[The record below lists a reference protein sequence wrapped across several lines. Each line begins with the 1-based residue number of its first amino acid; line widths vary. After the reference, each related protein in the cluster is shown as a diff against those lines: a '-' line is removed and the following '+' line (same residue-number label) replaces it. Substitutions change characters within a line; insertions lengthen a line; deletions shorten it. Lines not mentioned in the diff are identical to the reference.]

1 MSRLAQR
8 LLFCLTLVAFA
19 TAVFASTAFAA
30 GKVDAEVVSKASGH
44 SFHWFPIQKTF
55 ILVAPNDTV
64 KFAVGNP
71 YAAVNSNTVKLATPP
86 ALENGHLWL
95 DSADAS
101 KLFKVT
107 VASSSSVAVSSSSTT
122 ISSSSIAVSSSSVA
136 QSSSA
141 VAQSSSAAQ
150 SSSSAPAAVSSA
162 AAAPAIAPTAPAAA
176 AATVPAVAAVPVA
189 PKNETAGT
197 REVKTIVIDPGHG
210 GKDSGAQGKK
220 SNEKDIV
227 LSIGKLLK
235 KELEKE
241 GFNVK
246 MTRDKDEFIELGQR
260 ANLANQWD
268 GDLFISLHCNA
279 IDASAERKKQIKG
292 YHVYVLRAP
301 ESEEDKAIARREN
314 KVATL
319 YGEKNA
325 KEELSPIEWF
335 KLEARLE
342 KYKQNSYMFTEEM
355 LKAFDGGKIRRQ
367 AGGVGGA
374 GFMVL
379 VGALMPAVLFEIG
392 FISNPEDE
400 AYMMTDAGQKDIA
413 KRISKAVSTYK
424 AAVHSYRETLG
435 R

>member
-1 MSRLAQR
+1 MRNLVWHILLCVALA
-8 LLFCLTLVAFA
+8 
-19 TAVFASTAFAA
+19 ASAWASN
-30 GKVDAEVVSKASGH
+30 KVDAEQVAKEHKA
-44 SFHWFPIQKTF
+44 SFHWFPVQKTF
-55 ILVAPNDTV
+55 LLAGEGDTL
-64 KFAVGNP
+64 KFAIGLPYVSSHGNSVDLKHAP
-71 YAAVNSNTVKLATPP
+71 EIAD
-86 ALENGHLWL
+86 GHILL
-95 DSADAS
+95 DSADVAS
-101 KLFKVT
+101 LYKTDKMQTAPVAP
-107 VASSSSVAVSSSSTT
+107 ASSSSAAKVSSSS
-122 ISSSSIAVSSSSVA
+122 AKA
-136 QSSSA
+136 
-141 VAQSSSAAQ
+141 
-150 SSSSAPAAVSSA
+150 
-162 AAAPAIAPTAPAAA
+162 
-176 AATVPAVAAVPVA
+176 AAVPATPVPA
-189 PKNETAGT
+189 TTAAKPKNETAGT

-210 GKDSGAQGKK
+210 GKDTGAQGKN

-227 LSIGKLLK
+227 LAVGKLLK

-246 MTRDKDEFIELGQR
+246 MTRDKDVFIELGER

-279 IDASAERKKQIKG
+279 IDATPERKKQIKG

-325 KEELSPIEWF
+325 KEELTPIEWF

-355 LKAFDGGKIRRQ
+355 LKAFDGGKIKRQ
-367 AGGVGGA
+367 GGGVGGA

-392 FISNPEDE
+392 FISKP
-400 AYMMTDAGQKDIA
+400 T
-413 KRISKAVSTYK
+413 
-424 AAVHSYRETLG
+424 
-435 R
+435 

>member
-1 MSRLAQR
+1 MKR
-8 LLFCLTLVAFA
+8 LVAAIFA
-19 TAVFASTAFAA
+19 CLVCATFAWGSPSAA
-30 GKVDAEVVSKASGH
+30 SNDFLDAEALSKDAGA

-55 ILVAPNDTV
+55 ILVTAKDTA
-64 KFAVGNP
+64 KFAVGISF
-71 YAAVNSNTVKLATPP
+71 VSHNSNVMELAASPK
-86 ALENGHLWL
+86 LENGHLWISR
-95 DSADAS
+95 DDAYKFFPNAKPS
-101 KLFKVT
+101 
-107 VASSSSVAVSSSSTT
+107 
-122 ISSSSIAVSSSSVA
+122 
-136 QSSSA
+136 
-141 VAQSSSAAQ
+141 SSSAAPVSSSVTQ
-150 SSSSAPAAVSSA
+150 SSSSATLMSSSSA
-162 AAAPAIAPTAPAAA
+162 VPAPSAAAPA
-176 AATVPAVAAVPVA
+176 AVAAPASTIPAATPVA
-189 PKNETAGT
+189 PPKNETAGT

-210 GKDSGAQGKK
+210 GKDTGAQGKK

-227 LSIGKLLK
+227 LAIGKLLK

-246 MTRDKDEFIELGQR
+246 MTRDKDVFIELGQR

-279 IDASAERKKQIKG
+279 IDATAERKKQVKG

-355 LKAFDGGKIRRQ
+355 LKAMDGGKIRRQ

-400 AYMMTDAGQKDIA
+400 AYMITDKGQKDIA
-413 KRISKAVSTYK
+413 ERISKAVSTYK

>member
-1 MSRLAQR
+1 MKTFVWHILLCIALA
-8 LLFCLTLVAFA
+8 
-19 TAVFASTAFAA
+19 ASAWASN
-30 GKVDAEVVSKASGH
+30 KVDAEQVAREHKA
-44 SFHWFPIQKTF
+44 SFHWFPVQKTF
-55 ILVAPNDTV
+55 LLAGEGDTL
-64 KFAVGNP
+64 KFAIGLP
-71 YAAVNSNTVKLATPP
+71 YVSSHGSSMELKHAPEITD
-86 ALENGHLWL
+86 GHILL
-95 DSADAS
+95 DSADVVG
-101 KLFKVT
+101 LFKDG
-107 VASSSSVAVSSSSTT
+107 SR
-122 ISSSSIAVSSSSVA
+122 
-136 QSSSA
+136 QSP
-141 VAQSSSAAQ
+141 
-150 SSSSAPAAVSSA
+150 SAPSRMTDTNKVA
-162 AAAPAIAPTAPAAA
+162 AASTPAPAAA
-176 AATVPAVAAVPVA
+176 PTKVAAVSAAPA
-189 PKNETAGT
+189 AIPAAKSATPKNETAGT

-210 GKDSGAQGKK
+210 GKDTGAQGKN

-227 LSIGKLLK
+227 LAVGKLLK

-246 MTRDKDEFIELGQR
+246 MTRDKDVFIELGER

-279 IDASAERKKQIKG
+279 IDATPERKKQIKG

-355 LKAFDGGKIRRQ
+355 LKAFDGGKIKRQ
-367 AGGVGGA
+367 GGGVGGA

-392 FISNPEDE
+392 FISNPEEE
-400 AYMMTDAGQKDIA
+400 AYMTTTKAQEDIA
-413 KRISKAVSTYK
+413 ARVAKAVSTYK
-424 AAVHSYRETLG
+424 AAVHNYRETLG

>member
-1 MSRLAQR
+1 MKKLVWHILLCVALA
-8 LLFCLTLVAFA
+8 
-19 TAVFASTAFAA
+19 ASAWASN
-30 GKVDAEVVSKASGH
+30 KVDAEQVAKEHKA
-44 SFHWFPIQKTF
+44 SFHWFPVQKTF
-55 ILVAPNDTV
+55 LLAGESDTL
-64 KFAVGNP
+64 KFAIGLPYVSSHGNSIELKHAP
-71 YAAVNSNTVKLATPP
+71 EITD
-86 ALENGHLWL
+86 GHILL
-95 DSADAS
+95 DSADVAS
-101 KLFKVT
+101 LYKTDKTAPVAQ
-107 VASSSSVAVSSSSTT
+107 ASSSSAVK
-122 ISSSSIAVSSSSVA
+122 VSSSSVK
-136 QSSSA
+136 
-141 VAQSSSAAQ
+141 
-150 SSSSAPAAVSSA
+150 
-162 AAAPAIAPTAPAAA
+162 T
-176 AATVPAVAAVPVA
+176 TDVPAKVAAVPAAAQPITTVA
-189 PKNETAGT
+189 TKPKNETAGT

-210 GKDSGAQGKK
+210 GKDTGAQGKN

-227 LSIGKLLK
+227 LAVGKLLK
-235 KELEKE
+235 RELEKE

-246 MTRDKDEFIELGQR
+246 MTRDKDVFIELGER

-279 IDASAERKKQIKG
+279 IDATPERKKQIKG

-355 LKAFDGGKIRRQ
+355 LKAFDGGKIKRQ
-367 AGGVGGA
+367 GGGVGGA

-392 FISNPEDE
+392 FISNPEEE
-400 AYMMTDAGQKDIA
+400 AYMTTTKAQEDIA
-413 KRISKAVSTYK
+413 ARVAKAVSTYK
-424 AAVHSYRETLG
+424 AAVHNYRETLNA

>member
-1 MSRLAQR
+1 ML
-8 LLFCLTLVAFA
+8 LLFGWALSFA
-19 TAVFASTAFAA
+19 DVTA
-30 GKVDAEVVSKASGH
+30 VDAESVSKKIGA
-44 SFHWFPIQKTF
+44 SFHWFPVQKSF
-55 ILVAPNDTV
+55 ILVTEKDTA
-64 KFAVGNP
+64 KFAVGIP
-71 YAAVNSNTVKLATPP
+71 YASVNGSTIDLTASPVLDD
-86 ALENGHLWL
+86 GHLWIAEE
-95 DSADAS
+95 DVN
-101 KLFKVT
+101 KLFPPKSEAKAPETKATAAKAEPAKATTTKDAAKTVT
-107 VASSSSVAVSSSSTT
+107 
-122 ISSSSIAVSSSSVA
+122 
-136 QSSSA
+136 
-141 VAQSSSAAQ
+141 
-150 SSSSAPAAVSSA
+150 
-162 AAAPAIAPTAPAAA
+162 
-176 AATVPAVAAVPVA
+176 ATK

-210 GKDSGAQGKK
+210 GKDSGALGK
-220 SNEKDIV
+220 NAQEKDIV
-227 LSIGKLLK
+227 LAVSKLLK
-235 KELEKE
+235 KDLEKA

-246 MTRDKDEFIELGQR
+246 MTRDKDVFIELGQR

-279 IDASAERKKQIKG
+279 IDATAERKKQIKG
-292 YHVYVLRAP
+292 FHVYVLRAP

-355 LKAFDGGKIRRQ
+355 LKAMDGGKIKRQ

-392 FISNPEDE
+392 FISNLEDE
-400 AYMMTDAGQKDIA
+400 AYMMSKAGQEDIA
-413 KRISKAVSTYK
+413 ARIAKAVSTYK
-424 AAVHSYRETLG
+424 DAVHSYRETLG

>member
-1 MSRLAQR
+1 MKKLVWHILLCVALA
-8 LLFCLTLVAFA
+8 
-19 TAVFASTAFAA
+19 ASAWASN
-30 GKVDAEVVSKASGH
+30 KVDAEQVAKEHKA
-44 SFHWFPIQKTF
+44 SFHWFPVQKTF
-55 ILVAPNDTV
+55 LLAGEGDTL
-64 KFAVGNP
+64 KFAIGLP
-71 YAAVNSNTVKLATPP
+71 YVSSHGSSMELKHAPEITD
-86 ALENGHLWL
+86 GHILL
-95 DSADAS
+95 DSADVAG
-101 KLFKVT
+101 LFKDGSRQSPSAPSRMTDTNKVA
-107 VASSSSVAVSSSSTT
+107 VASTPAPT
-122 ISSSSIAVSSSSVA
+122 A
-136 QSSSA
+136 
-141 VAQSSSAAQ
+141 
-150 SSSSAPAAVSSA
+150 APAAV
-162 AAAPAIAPTAPAAA
+162 PAASVV
-176 AATVPAVAAVPVA
+176 TK

-210 GKDSGAQGKK
+210 GKDTGAQGKN

-227 LSIGKLLK
+227 LAVGKLLK

-246 MTRDKDEFIELGQR
+246 MTRDKDVFIELGER

-279 IDASAERKKQIKG
+279 IDATPERKKQIKG

-355 LKAFDGGKIRRQ
+355 LKAFDGGKIKRQ
-367 AGGVGGA
+367 GGGVGGA

-392 FISNPEDE
+392 FISNPEEE
-400 AYMMTDAGQKDIA
+400 AYMMTTKAQEDIA
-413 KRISKAVSTYK
+413 ARVAKAVSTYK
-424 AAVHSYRETLG
+424 AAVHNYRETLG

>member
-1 MSRLAQR
+1 MKAFVWHILLCVALA
-8 LLFCLTLVAFA
+8 
-19 TAVFASTAFAA
+19 ASAWASN
-30 GKVDAEVVSKASGH
+30 KVDAEQVAKEHKA
-44 SFHWFPIQKTF
+44 SFHWFPVQKTF
-55 ILVAPNDTV
+55 LLAGEGDTL
-64 KFAVGNP
+64 KFAIGLPYVSSHGNSMELKHAP
-71 YAAVNSNTVKLATPP
+71 EITD
-86 ALENGHLWL
+86 GHILL
-95 DSADAS
+95 DSADVVG
-101 KLFKVT
+101 LFKDGSRQSPSAPSRMTDTNKVAAASTPAPTAAPTKVAT
-107 VASSSSVAVSSSSTT
+107 V
-122 ISSSSIAVSSSSVA
+122 
-136 QSSSA
+136 SA
-141 VAQSSSAAQ
+141 
-150 SSSSAPAAVSSA
+150 APAA
-162 AAAPAIAPTAPAAA
+162 IPAAKS
-176 AATVPAVAAVPVA
+176 AT

-210 GKDSGAQGKK
+210 GKDTGAQGKN

-227 LSIGKLLK
+227 LAVGKLLK

-246 MTRDKDEFIELGQR
+246 MTRDKDVFIELGER

-279 IDASAERKKQIKG
+279 IDATPERKKQIKG

-355 LKAFDGGKIRRQ
+355 LKAFDGGKIKRQ
-367 AGGVGGA
+367 GGGVGGA

-392 FISNPEDE
+392 FISNPEEE
-400 AYMMTDAGQKDIA
+400 AYMMTTKAQEDIA
-413 KRISKAVSTYK
+413 ARVAKAVSTYK
-424 AAVHSYRETLG
+424 AAVHNYRETLG

>member
-1 MSRLAQR
+1 MKR
-8 LLFCLTLVAFA
+8 LVAAIFA
-19 TAVFASTAFAA
+19 CLVCATVAWGSPNGGA
-30 GKVDAEVVSKASGH
+30 GDFLDAEALSKDAGA

-55 ILVAPNDTV
+55 ILVTAKDTA
-64 KFAVGNP
+64 KFAVGIP
-71 YAAVNSNTVKLATPP
+71 FVSHNSNVMELAASPK
-86 ALENGHLWL
+86 LENGHLWISR
-95 DSADAS
+95 DDAY
-101 KLFKVT
+101 KLFPGAKPSSSSAAPVSSSVT
-107 VASSSSVAVSSSSTT
+107 QSSFSAILTSSSSAAVVSSSSVAV
-122 ISSSSIAVSSSSVA
+122 V
-136 QSSSA
+136 SSSA
-141 VAQSSSAAQ
+141 VASSSNI
-150 SSSSAPAAVSSA
+150 APAPSAAAPA
-162 AAAPAIAPTAPAAA
+162 AAAPASTIPAD
-176 AATVPAVAAVPVA
+176 TPVAA

-210 GKDSGAQGKK
+210 GKDTGAQGKK

-227 LSIGKLLK
+227 LAIGKLLK

-241 GFNVK
+241 G
-246 MTRDKDEFIELGQR
+246 LGQR

-279 IDASAERKKQIKG
+279 IDATAERKKQVKG

-355 LKAFDGGKIRRQ
+355 LKAMDGGKIRRQ

-400 AYMMTDAGQKDIA
+400 AYMITDKGQKDIA
-413 KRISKAVSTYK
+413 ERISKAVSTYK

>member
-1 MSRLAQR
+1 MNRLAQKI
-8 LLFCLTLVAFA
+8 LFCLVVVALA
-19 TAVFASTAFAA
+19 TTAFAMD
-30 GKVDAEVVSKASGH
+30 KVDAEVVSKEAGH

-55 ILVAPNDTV
+55 ILVAPGDTV

-71 YAAVNSNTVKLATPP
+71 FAAVNDQIVELTEPPKL
-86 ALENGHLWL
+86 ESGHLWL
-95 DSADAS
+95 NSEDAQ
-101 KLFKVT
+101 KLFKVA
-107 VASSSSVAVSSSSTT
+107 VASSSSTIASSSSATVSSSSST
-122 ISSSSIAVSSSSVA
+122 
-136 QSSSA
+136 
-141 VAQSSSAAQ
+141 
-150 SSSSAPAAVSSA
+150 APVSSA
-162 AAAPAIAPTAPAAA
+162 AAPAGTSTPAV
-176 AATVPAVAAVPVA
+176 VPAT

-279 IDASAERKKQIKG
+279 IDASPERKKQIKG

-325 KEELSPIEWF
+325 KEELSPIEWC

-400 AYMMTDAGQKDIA
+400 AYMLTDAGQKDIA

>member
-1 MSRLAQR
+1 MKR
-8 LLFCLTLVAFA
+8 LVAAIFA
-19 TAVFASTAFAA
+19 YLVCVTFAWGSPSAA
-30 GKVDAEVVSKASGH
+30 SNDFLDAEALSKDAGA

-55 ILVAPNDTV
+55 ILVTAKDTA
-64 KFAVGNP
+64 KFAVGISF
-71 YAAVNSNTVKLATPP
+71 VSHNSNVMELVASPK
-86 ALENGHLWL
+86 LENGHLWISR
-95 DSADAS
+95 DDAY
-101 KLFKVT
+101 KLFPNAKP
-107 VASSSSVAVSSSSTT
+107 S
-122 ISSSSIAVSSSSVA
+122 
-136 QSSSA
+136 
-141 VAQSSSAAQ
+141 SSSAAPVSSSVTQ
-150 SSSSAPAAVSSA
+150 SSSSATLMSSSSA
-162 AAAPAIAPTAPAAA
+162 APAPSAAAPAAVTAPASTTP
-176 AATVPAVAAVPVA
+176 AATPVA
-189 PKNETAGT
+189 PPKNETAGT

-210 GKDSGAQGKK
+210 GKDTGAQGKK

-227 LSIGKLLK
+227 LAIGKLLK

-246 MTRDKDEFIELGQR
+246 MTRDKDVFIELGQR

-279 IDASAERKKQIKG
+279 IDATAERKKQVKG

-355 LKAFDGGKIRRQ
+355 LKAMDGGKIRRQ

-400 AYMMTDAGQKDIA
+400 AYMMTDKGQKDIA
-413 KRISKAVSTYK
+413 ERISKAVTNYK

>member
-1 MSRLAQR
+1 MNCLVRKM
-8 LLFCLTLVAFA
+8 LFCLTLVALA
-19 TAVFASTAFAA
+19 ATAFAA
-30 GKVDAEVVSKASGH
+30 GKVDAELLSKESKH

-55 ILVAPNDTV
+55 ILVSPGDTV
-64 KFAVGNP
+64 KFAIGNP
-71 YAAVNSNTVKLATPP
+71 YAAVNSNTVELASPP

-95 DSADAS
+95 DSADAV
-101 KLFKVT
+101 KLFKV
-107 VASSSSVAVSSSSTT
+107 AEP
-122 ISSSSIAVSSSSVA
+122 
-136 QSSSA
+136 

-150 SSSSAPAAVSSA
+150 SSSSTQPAAESSA
-162 AAAPAIAPTAPAAA
+162 AAAVPATAPAEPAAA
-176 AATVPAVAAVPVA
+176 AATVPAATVPAA

-210 GKDSGAQGKK
+210 GKDTGAQGKK

-227 LSIGKLLK
+227 LAIGKLLK

-279 IDASAERKKQIKG
+279 IDATPERKKQIKG

>member
-1 MSRLAQR
+1 MNRLAPK
-8 LLFCLTLVAFA
+8 LLFCLVLVALA
-19 TAVFASTAFAA
+19 ATAFAA
-30 GKVDAEVVSKASGH
+30 GKVDAEVVSKESGH

-55 ILVAPNDTV
+55 ILVATGDTV

-71 YAAVNSNTVKLATPP
+71 YAAVNSNTVELATAP

-95 DSADAS
+95 DSADAQ
-101 KLFKVT
+101 KLFKVAAT
-107 VASSSSVAVSSSSTT
+107 SSSNAVSSSSAA
-122 ISSSSIAVSSSSVA
+122 ISSSSV
-136 QSSSA
+136 
-141 VAQSSSAAQ
+141 AQ
-150 SSSSAPAAVSSA
+150 SSSSAPAAVPTPA
-162 AAAPAIAPTAPAAA
+162 AAAPAAV
-176 AATVPAVAAVPVA
+176 AATVPAA

-241 GFNVK
+241 GFKVK

-279 IDASAERKKQIKG
+279 IDATPERKKQIKG

-392 FISNPEDE
+392 FISNLEDE

-413 KRISKAVSTYK
+413 KRISTAVSTYK

>member
-1 MSRLAQR
+1 MRNLVWHIFLCVALA
-8 LLFCLTLVAFA
+8 
-19 TAVFASTAFAA
+19 ASAWASN
-30 GKVDAEVVSKASGH
+30 KVDAEQVAKEHKA
-44 SFHWFPIQKTF
+44 SFHWFPVQKTF
-55 ILVAPNDTV
+55 ILAGETDTL
-64 KFAVGNP
+64 KFAIGLP
-71 YAAVNSNTVKLATPP
+71 YVSSHGKSVELKRAPEITDGHILLDPADVVSLYKTDKTAAVSP
-86 ALENGHLWL
+86 
-95 DSADAS
+95 
-101 KLFKVT
+101 
-107 VASSSSVAVSSSSTT
+107 ASSSSAAKVSSSS
-122 ISSSSIAVSSSSVA
+122 AKA
-136 QSSSA
+136 
-141 VAQSSSAAQ
+141 
-150 SSSSAPAAVSSA
+150 
-162 AAAPAIAPTAPAAA
+162 
-176 AATVPAVAAVPVA
+176 AAVPA
-189 PKNETAGT
+189 ATPTAKPKNETAGT

-210 GKDSGAQGKK
+210 GKDTGAQGKN

-227 LSIGKLLK
+227 LAVGKLLK

-246 MTRDKDEFIELGQR
+246 MTRDKDVFIELGER

-279 IDASAERKKQIKG
+279 IDATPERKKQIKG

-355 LKAFDGGKIRRQ
+355 LKAFDGGKIKRQ
-367 AGGVGGA
+367 GGGVGGA

-392 FISNPEDE
+392 FISNPEEE
-400 AYMMTDAGQKDIA
+400 AYMTTTKAQEDIA
-413 KRISKAVSTYK
+413 ARVAKAVSTYK
-424 AAVHSYRETLG
+424 AAVHNYRETLG

>member
-1 MSRLAQR
+1 MIRSLILTICLA
-8 LLFCLTLVAFA
+8 L
-19 TAVFASTAFAA
+19 AA
-30 GKVDAEVVSKASGH
+30 IAAPTGSDEYMDAEVAAKASGA

-55 ILVAPNDTV
+55 ILVTAQDTA
-64 KFAVGNP
+64 KFAIGIPFVSH
-71 YAAVNSNTVKLATPP
+71 NSSVADLKSSPK
-86 ALENGHLWL
+86 LENGHLWI
-95 DSADAS
+95 AKEDAY
-101 KLFKVT
+101 KLFPNLIPI
-107 VASSSSVAVSSSSTT
+107 SSSSVAPSSSSVAP
-122 ISSSSIAVSSSSVA
+122 SSSSIALSSSVVL
-136 QSSSA
+136 S
-141 VAQSSSAAQ
+141 SSSAA
-150 SSSSAPAAVSSA
+150 PV
-162 AAAPAIAPTAPAAA
+162 AAAPA
-176 AATVPAVAAVPVA
+176 AATPVAAPAVAA

-210 GKDSGAQGKK
+210 GKDTGAQGKK

-227 LSIGKLLK
+227 LAIGKLLK

-246 MTRDKDEFIELGQR
+246 MTRDKDVFIELGQR

-279 IDASAERKKQIKG
+279 IDATAERKKQVKG

-355 LKAFDGGKIRRQ
+355 LKAMDGGKIRRQ

-392 FISNPEDE
+392 FISNLEDE

>member
-1 MSRLAQR
+1 MKK
-8 LLFCLTLVAFA
+8 LVAAIFA
-19 TAVFASTAFAA
+19 CFVCATFAWGASNAA
-30 GKVDAEVVSKASGH
+30 SVNFLDAEILSKDAGA

-55 ILVAPNDTV
+55 ILVTAKDTA
-64 KFAVGNP
+64 KFAVGIP
-71 YAAVNSNTVKLATPP
+71 FVSHNSNVMELAASPK
-86 ALENGHLWL
+86 LENGHLWISR
-95 DSADAS
+95 DDAY
-101 KLFKVT
+101 KLFPNAKP
-107 VASSSSVAVSSSSTT
+107 S
-122 ISSSSIAVSSSSVA
+122 
-136 QSSSA
+136 
-141 VAQSSSAAQ
+141 SSSAAPVSSSVTQ
-150 SSSSAPAAVSSA
+150 SSSSATLMSSSSA
-162 AAAPAIAPTAPAAA
+162 APAPSAAAPAAVTTPASTIPAA
-176 AATVPAVAAVPVA
+176 TPVA
-189 PKNETAGT
+189 PPKNETAGT

-210 GKDSGAQGKK
+210 GKDTGAQGKK

-227 LSIGKLLK
+227 LAIGKLLK

-246 MTRDKDEFIELGQR
+246 MTRDKDVFIELGQR

-279 IDASAERKKQIKG
+279 IDATAERKKQVKG

-355 LKAFDGGKIRRQ
+355 LKAMDGGKIRRQ

-400 AYMMTDAGQKDIA
+400 AYMITDKGQKDIA
-413 KRISKAVSTYK
+413 ERISKAVSTYK

>member
-1 MSRLAQR
+1 MRNLVWHILLCAALA
-8 LLFCLTLVAFA
+8 
-19 TAVFASTAFAA
+19 ASAWASN
-30 GKVDAEVVSKASGH
+30 KVDAEQIAKEHKA
-44 SFHWFPIQKTF
+44 SFHWFPVQKTF
-55 ILVAPNDTV
+55 LLAGEGDTL
-64 KFAVGNP
+64 KFAIGLPYVSSHGNSIELKHAP
-71 YAAVNSNTVKLATPP
+71 EITD
-86 ALENGHLWL
+86 GHILL
-95 DSADAS
+95 DSADVAG
-101 KLFKVT
+101 LFKDGSRQSPSAPSRMTDTNKVA
-107 VASSSSVAVSSSSTT
+107 VASTPAPT
-122 ISSSSIAVSSSSVA
+122 A
-136 QSSSA
+136 
-141 VAQSSSAAQ
+141 
-150 SSSSAPAAVSSA
+150 APAAVP
-162 AAAPAIAPTAPAAA
+162 AAP
-176 AATVPAVAAVPVA
+176 VVSK

-210 GKDSGAQGKK
+210 GKDTGAQGKN

-227 LSIGKLLK
+227 LAVGKLLK

-246 MTRDKDEFIELGQR
+246 MTRDKDVFIELGER

-279 IDASAERKKQIKG
+279 IDATPERKKQIKG

-355 LKAFDGGKIRRQ
+355 LKAFDGGKIKRQ
-367 AGGVGGA
+367 GGGVGGA

-392 FISNPEDE
+392 FISNPEEE
-400 AYMMTDAGQKDIA
+400 AYMTTTKAQEDIA
-413 KRISKAVSTYK
+413 ARVAKAVSTYK
-424 AAVHSYRETLG
+424 AAVHNYRETLG

>member
-1 MSRLAQR
+1 MKRLQTIV
-8 LLFCLTLVAFA
+8 LCLALAVSASLAGSVDIEAFA
-19 TAVFASTAFAA
+19 KQN
-30 GKVDAEVVSKASGH
+30 GAE
-44 SFHWFPIQKTF
+44 FHWFPVQKTF
-55 ILVAPNDTV
+55 TLLHKADTL
-64 KFAVGNP
+64 KFAVGIP
-71 YAAVNSNTVKLATPP
+71 YTTSHGQTVELTRAPEIKD
-86 ALENGHLWL
+86 GHIVI
-95 DSADAS
+95 DSADATRLI
-101 KLFKVT
+101 KT
-107 VASSSSVAVSSSSTT
+107 AA
-122 ISSSSIAVSSSSVA
+122 AP
-136 QSSSA
+136 SSA
-141 VAQSSSAAQ
+141 VT
-150 SSSSAPAAVSSA
+150 SSSSAIKSS
-162 AAAPAIAPTAPAAA
+162 
-176 AATVPAVAAVPVA
+176 AATVPAA

-197 REVKTIVIDPGHG
+197 REVRTIVIDPGHG
-210 GKDSGAQGKK
+210 GKDTGAQGKK

-227 LSIGKLLK
+227 LAIGKLLK

-246 MTRDKDEFIELGQR
+246 MTRDKDVFIELGQR

-268 GDLFISLHCNA
+268 GDLFVSLHCNA
-279 IDASAERKKQIKG
+279 IDATPERKKQIKG

-355 LKAFDGGKIRRQ
+355 LKAMDGGKIKRQ

-400 AYMMTDAGQKDIA
+400 DYMITTKGQEDIA
-413 KRISKAVSTYK
+413 ARISKAVSTYK

>member
-1 MSRLAQR
+1 MRNLVWHILLCVALA
-8 LLFCLTLVAFA
+8 
-19 TAVFASTAFAA
+19 ASAWAA
-30 GKVDAEVVSKASGH
+30 NTVDAEQLAKEHKA
-44 SFHWFPIQKTF
+44 SFHWFPVQKTF
-55 ILVAPNDTV
+55 LLAGESDTL
-64 KFAVGNP
+64 KFAIGLPYVSSHGNSIELKHAP
-71 YAAVNSNTVKLATPP
+71 EITD
-86 ALENGHLWL
+86 GHILL
-95 DSADAS
+95 DSADVAG
-101 KLFKVT
+101 LFKDG
-107 VASSSSVAVSSSSTT
+107 SR
-122 ISSSSIAVSSSSVA
+122 
-136 QSSSA
+136 QSP
-141 VAQSSSAAQ
+141 
-150 SSSSAPAAVSSA
+150 SAPSRMTDTNKVA
-162 AAAPAIAPTAPAAA
+162 AASTPAPAAA
-176 AATVPAVAAVPVA
+176 PTKVAAVSAAPA
-189 PKNETAGT
+189 AASAAPAKTAAFPAAKTATPKNETAGT

-210 GKDSGAQGKK
+210 GKDTGAQGKN

-227 LSIGKLLK
+227 LAVGKLLK

-246 MTRDKDEFIELGQR
+246 MTRDKDVFIELGER

-279 IDASAERKKQIKG
+279 IDATPERKKQIKG

-325 KEELSPIEWF
+325 KEELSPLEWF

-355 LKAFDGGKIRRQ
+355 LKAFDGGKIKRQ
-367 AGGVGGA
+367 GGGVGGA

-392 FISNPEDE
+392 FISNPEEE
-400 AYMMTDAGQKDIA
+400 AYMTTAKAQEDIA
-413 KRISKAVSTYK
+413 ARVAKAVSTYK
-424 AAVHSYRETLG
+424 AAVHNYRETLG

>member
-1 MSRLAQR
+1 MQNLVWHIFLCVALA
-8 LLFCLTLVAFA
+8 
-19 TAVFASTAFAA
+19 ASAWASN
-30 GKVDAEVVSKASGH
+30 KVDAEQVAKEHKA
-44 SFHWFPIQKTF
+44 SFHWFPVQKTF
-55 ILVAPNDTV
+55 LLAGESDTL
-64 KFAVGNP
+64 KFAIGLP
-71 YAAVNSNTVKLATPP
+71 YVNSHGSSVELKHAPEI
-86 ALENGHLWL
+86 ADGHILL
-95 DSADAS
+95 DSADVVSLYKTDKTAAVS
-101 KLFKVT
+101 P
-107 VASSSSVAVSSSSTT
+107 ASSSSAAKVSSSS
-122 ISSSSIAVSSSSVA
+122 AKA
-136 QSSSA
+136 
-141 VAQSSSAAQ
+141 
-150 SSSSAPAAVSSA
+150 
-162 AAAPAIAPTAPAAA
+162 
-176 AATVPAVAAVPVA
+176 AAVPA
-189 PKNETAGT
+189 ATPTAKPKNETAGT

-210 GKDSGAQGKK
+210 GKDTGAQGKN

-227 LSIGKLLK
+227 LAVGKLLK

-246 MTRDKDEFIELGQR
+246 MTRDKDVFIELGER

-279 IDASAERKKQIKG
+279 IDATPERKKQIKG

-355 LKAFDGGKIRRQ
+355 LKALDGGKIKRQ

-392 FISNPEDE
+392 FISNLEDE
-400 AYMMTDAGQKDIA
+400 AYMMSKDGQADIA
-413 KRISKAVSTYK
+413 ARIAKAVSTYK
-424 AAVHSYRETLG
+424 EAVHSYRETLG

>member
-1 MSRLAQR
+1 ML
-8 LLFCLTLVAFA
+8 LLFGWALSFA
-19 TAVFASTAFAA
+19 DVTA
-30 GKVDAEVVSKASGH
+30 VDAESVSKKIGA
-44 SFHWFPIQKTF
+44 SFHWFPVQKSF
-55 ILVAPNDTV
+55 ILVTEKDTA
-64 KFAVGNP
+64 KFAVGIP
-71 YAAVNSNTVKLATPP
+71 YASVNGSTIDLTASPVLDD
-86 ALENGHLWL
+86 GHLWIAEE
-95 DSADAS
+95 DVN
-101 KLFKVT
+101 KLFPPKSEAKAPEAKANTAKAEPAKAADKKEATKDAAKTVT
-107 VASSSSVAVSSSSTT
+107 
-122 ISSSSIAVSSSSVA
+122 
-136 QSSSA
+136 
-141 VAQSSSAAQ
+141 
-150 SSSSAPAAVSSA
+150 
-162 AAAPAIAPTAPAAA
+162 
-176 AATVPAVAAVPVA
+176 ATK

-210 GKDSGAQGKK
+210 GKDSGALGK
-220 SNEKDIV
+220 NAQEKDIV
-227 LSIGKLLK
+227 LAVSKLLK
-235 KELEKE
+235 KDLEKA

-246 MTRDKDEFIELGQR
+246 MTRDKDVFIELGQR

-292 YHVYVLRAP
+292 FHVYVLRAP

-355 LKAFDGGKIRRQ
+355 LKAMDGGKIKRQ

-392 FISNPEDE
+392 FISNLEDE
-400 AYMMTDAGQKDIA
+400 AYMMSKAGQEDIA
-413 KRISKAVSTYK
+413 ARIAKAVSTYK
-424 AAVHSYRETLG
+424 DAVHSYRETLG

>member
-1 MSRLAQR
+1 MRNLVWHILLCVALA
-8 LLFCLTLVAFA
+8 
-19 TAVFASTAFAA
+19 ASAWASN
-30 GKVDAEVVSKASGH
+30 KVDAEQVAREHKA
-44 SFHWFPIQKTF
+44 SFHWFPVQKTF
-55 ILVAPNDTV
+55 LLAGEGDTL
-64 KFAVGNP
+64 KFAIGLP
-71 YAAVNSNTVKLATPP
+71 YVSSHGSSMELKHAPEITD
-86 ALENGHLWL
+86 GHILL
-95 DSADAS
+95 DSADVAG
-101 KLFKVT
+101 LFKDGSRQSPSAPSRMT
-107 VASSSSVAVSSSSTT
+107 DTNKVAAASTPAPT
-122 ISSSSIAVSSSSVA
+122 A
-136 QSSSA
+136 
-141 VAQSSSAAQ
+141 
-150 SSSSAPAAVSSA
+150 APAAV
-162 AAAPAIAPTAPAAA
+162 PAASVV
-176 AATVPAVAAVPVA
+176 TK

-210 GKDSGAQGKK
+210 GKDTGAQGKN

-227 LSIGKLLK
+227 LAVGKLLK

-246 MTRDKDEFIELGQR
+246 MTRDKDVFIELGER

-279 IDASAERKKQIKG
+279 IDATPERKKQIKG

-355 LKAFDGGKIRRQ
+355 LKAFDGGKIKRQ
-367 AGGVGGA
+367 GGGVGGA

-392 FISNPEDE
+392 FISNPEEE
-400 AYMMTDAGQKDIA
+400 AYMMTTKAQEDIA
-413 KRISKAVSTYK
+413 ARVAKAVSTYK
-424 AAVHSYRETLG
+424 AAVHNYRETLG

>member
-1 MSRLAQR
+1 M
-8 LLFCLTLVAFA
+8 LLVVGWAFSFA
-19 TAVFASTAFAA
+19 DVTA
-30 GKVDAEVVSKASGH
+30 VDAEAFSKKIGAT
-44 SFHWFPIQKTF
+44 FHWFPIQKSF
-55 ILVAPNDTV
+55 IMVAGKDTA
-64 KFAVGNP
+64 KFAIGLP
-71 YAAVNSNTVKLATPP
+71 FAYVNGESLDLSASPV
-86 ALENGHLWL
+86 LEEGHLWI
-95 DSADAS
+95 AEYDANRIFQ
-101 KLFKVT
+101 KAQP
-107 VASSSSVAVSSSSTT
+107 ASSSSVA
-122 ISSSSIAVSSSSVA
+122 A
-136 QSSSA
+136 
-141 VAQSSSAAQ
+141 SSSAAAKAAADKT
-150 SSSSAPAAVSSA
+150 STPAA
-162 AAAPAIAPTAPAAA
+162 
-176 AATVPAVAAVPVA
+176 
-189 PKNETAGT
+189 PKKETAGT

-210 GKDSGAQGKK
+210 GKDSGALGKN
-220 SNEKDIV
+220 SQEKDIV
-227 LSIGKLLK
+227 LSIGKLVK
-235 KELEKE
+235 KALEKE

-246 MTRDKDEFIELGQR
+246 MTRDKDVFIELGQR

-268 GDLFISLHCNA
+268 GDLFVSLHCNA
-279 IDASAERKKQIKG
+279 IDATPERKKQIRG

-325 KEELSPIEWF
+325 KEELTPIEWF

-355 LKAFDGGKIRRQ
+355 LKALDGGKIKRQ

-392 FISNPEDE
+392 FISNLEDE
-400 AYMMTDAGQKDIA
+400 AYMMSKDGQADIA
-413 KRISKAVSTYK
+413 DRIAKAVKNYK

>member
-1 MSRLAQR
+1 MKRLIA
-8 LLFCLTLVAFA
+8 AIFA
-19 TAVFASTAFAA
+19 CFVCATFAWGASNAA
-30 GKVDAEVVSKASGH
+30 SVNFLDAEILSKDAGA

-55 ILVAPNDTV
+55 ILVTAKDTA
-64 KFAVGNP
+64 KFAVGIP
-71 YAAVNSNTVKLATPP
+71 FVSHNSNVMELAASPK
-86 ALENGHLWL
+86 LENGHLWISR
-95 DSADAS
+95 DDAY
-101 KLFKVT
+101 KLFPNAKP
-107 VASSSSVAVSSSSTT
+107 S
-122 ISSSSIAVSSSSVA
+122 
-136 QSSSA
+136 
-141 VAQSSSAAQ
+141 SSSAAPVSSSVTQ
-150 SSSSAPAAVSSA
+150 SSSSATLTSSSSA
-162 AAAPAIAPTAPAAA
+162 APAPSAAAPAAVTTPASTIPAA
-176 AATVPAVAAVPVA
+176 TPVA
-189 PKNETAGT
+189 PPKNETAGT

-210 GKDSGAQGKK
+210 GKDTGAQGKK

-227 LSIGKLLK
+227 LAIGKLLK

-246 MTRDKDEFIELGQR
+246 MTRDKDVFIELGQR

-279 IDASAERKKQIKG
+279 IDATAERKKQVKG

-355 LKAFDGGKIRRQ
+355 LKAMDGGKIRRQ

-400 AYMMTDAGQKDIA
+400 AYMMTDKGQKDIA
-413 KRISKAVSTYK
+413 ERISKAVSTYK

>member
-1 MSRLAQR
+1 MKLRLSIIYAAA
-8 LLFCLTLVAFA
+8 LCA
-19 TAVFASTAFAA
+19 AVFLTSENLGAQ
-30 GKVDAEVVSKASGH
+30 GASGLGLH
-44 SFHWFPIQKTF
+44 
-55 ILVAPNDTV
+55 TV
-64 KFAVGNP
+64 
-71 YAAVNSNTVKLATPP
+71 
-86 ALENGHLWL
+86 
-95 DSADAS
+95 
-101 KLFKVT
+101 
-107 VASSSSVAVSSSSTT
+107 
-122 ISSSSIAVSSSSVA
+122 
-136 QSSSA
+136 
-141 VAQSSSAAQ
+141 
-150 SSSSAPAAVSSA
+150 
-162 AAAPAIAPTAPAAA
+162 
-176 AATVPAVAAVPVA
+176 
-189 PKNETAGT
+189 
-197 REVKTIVIDPGHG
+197 VIDPGHG
-210 GKDSGAQGKK
+210 GKDSGALGKN
-220 SNEKDIV
+220 SQEKDLV
-227 LSIGKLLK
+227 LSIGKILK
-235 KELEKE
+235 KKLEAE

-246 MTRDKDEFIELGQR
+246 MTRDKDVFIELGQR

-279 IDASAERKKQIKG
+279 IDASAERKKQIRG

-355 LKAFDGGKIRRQ
+355 LKAMDGGKIRRQ

-379 VGALMPAVLFEIG
+379 VGALMPAVLFEVG
-392 FISNPEDE
+392 FISNPDDE

-413 KRISKAVSTYK
+413 ERISKSIANYK
-424 AAVHSYRETLG
+424 AAVHNYRETLG

>member
-1 MSRLAQR
+1 M
-8 LLFCLTLVAFA
+8 
-19 TAVFASTAFAA
+19 
-30 GKVDAEVVSKASGH
+30 
-44 SFHWFPIQKTF
+44 
-55 ILVAPNDTV
+55 
-64 KFAVGNP
+64 
-71 YAAVNSNTVKLATPP
+71 
-86 ALENGHLWL
+86 
-95 DSADAS
+95 
-101 KLFKVT
+101 
-107 VASSSSVAVSSSSTT
+107 
-122 ISSSSIAVSSSSVA
+122 
-136 QSSSA
+136 
-141 VAQSSSAAQ
+141 
-150 SSSSAPAAVSSA
+150 
-162 AAAPAIAPTAPAAA
+162 
-176 AATVPAVAAVPVA
+176 
-189 PKNETAGT
+189 
-197 REVKTIVIDPGHG
+197 KTIVIDPGHG
-210 GKDSGAQGKK
+210 GKDSGALGK
-220 SNEKDIV
+220 NAQEKDIV
-227 LSIGKLLK
+227 LAVGKLLK
-235 KELEKE
+235 KDLEKA

-246 MTRDKDEFIELGQR
+246 MTRDKDVFIELGQR

-279 IDASAERKKQIKG
+279 IDATPERKKQIKG

-355 LKAFDGGKIRRQ
+355 LKAFDGGKIKRQ

-392 FISNPEDE
+392 FISNLEDE
-400 AYMMTDAGQKDIA
+400 AYMMSKAGQQDIA
-413 KRISKAVSTYK
+413 ERISKAVSTYK

>member
-1 MSRLAQR
+1 MKKLVWHILLCVALA
-8 LLFCLTLVAFA
+8 
-19 TAVFASTAFAA
+19 ASAWASN
-30 GKVDAEVVSKASGH
+30 KVDAEQVAKEHKA
-44 SFHWFPIQKTF
+44 SFHWFPVQKTF
-55 ILVAPNDTV
+55 LLAGESDTL
-64 KFAVGNP
+64 KFAIGLPYVSSHGNSIELKHAP
-71 YAAVNSNTVKLATPP
+71 EITD
-86 ALENGHLWL
+86 GHILL
-95 DSADAS
+95 DSADVAS
-101 KLFKVT
+101 LYKTDKTAPVAQ
-107 VASSSSVAVSSSSTT
+107 ASSSSAVK
-122 ISSSSIAVSSSSVA
+122 VSSSSVK
-136 QSSSA
+136 
-141 VAQSSSAAQ
+141 
-150 SSSSAPAAVSSA
+150 
-162 AAAPAIAPTAPAAA
+162 T
-176 AATVPAVAAVPVA
+176 TDVPAKVAAVPAAAQPITTVA
-189 PKNETAGT
+189 TKPKNETAGT

-210 GKDSGAQGKK
+210 GKDTGAQGKN

-227 LSIGKLLK
+227 LAVGKLLK

-246 MTRDKDEFIELGQR
+246 MTRDKDVFIELGER

-279 IDASAERKKQIKG
+279 IDATPERKKQIKG

-319 YGEKNA
+319 YGETNA

-355 LKAFDGGKIRRQ
+355 LKAFDGGKIKRQ
-367 AGGVGGA
+367 GGGVGGA

-392 FISNPEDE
+392 FISNPEEE
-400 AYMMTDAGQKDIA
+400 AYMTTTKAQEDIA
-413 KRISKAVSTYK
+413 ARVAKAVSTYK
-424 AAVHSYRETLG
+424 AAVHNYRETLNA